1 MKNWLKLFLG
11 ILGMVI
17 LAIVVAAFNCQTG
30 AGVIMGT
37 VVIAGFTEEQSKS
50 FNDWMTKQSE
60 EVQGKVKSLIESIKD
75 SELIKGINAQL
86 EGLKKFETNLSEMQK
101 QLDQIATD
109 LKKVEAGGQGKSDEL
124 LSLDQAIKSLFAS
137 EEFKTARKNGFKSN
151 GKDVVFELKADTSV
165 ITGTVG
171 LTMLKPGVNF
181 PVQREL
187 SFINAGFNTGYLG
200 QDKSII
206 AWMEGSYTSN
216 VGYVREGTGQQNAD
230 TGAAVEKSRQM
241 AKISAKLPLTAEMLE
256 DAEYLASALRMKL
269 QENSLLFADGE
280 IYDGN
285 GADGGA
291 NAKHIYGIV
300 GQSTAYS
307 LVTTGSA
314 GTVEKVNIGDVV
326 DDVILQAELSQQK
339 GLNKLFI
346 NPKDFKRFRTA
357 KDINGQYLF
366 VKDVNGNYSINGLD
380 VVRTT
385 KVTANTMTILN
396 SNKVQLWWKRQPEV
410 KFSQM
415 NGTDFVDD
423 NYTAVLF
430 LRLQCVI
437 EGPDKTAVINVSD
450 IDAAIAGLE
459 KV

>member
-1 MKNWLKLFLG
+1 MEKKELEDALKVHADEIKAKQEEFKT
-11 ILGMVI
+11 
-17 LAIVVAAFNCQTG
+17 ASDTKAA
-30 AGVIMGT
+30 
-37 VVIAGFTEEQSKS
+37 E
-50 FNDWMTKQSE
+50 
-60 EVQGKVKSLIESIKD
+60 
-75 SELIKGINAQL
+75 
-86 EGLKKFETNLSEMQK
+86 LKKEIDTLNSEKAEMQK

-109 LKKVEAGGQGKSDEL
+109 LKKVEMGGQKSEEL
-124 LSLDQAIKSLFAS
+124 MSLDGAIKSLFAS
-137 EEFKTARKNGFKSN
+137 EEFKSAKKDKFKTKS
-151 GKDVVFELKADTSV
+151 VFELKADTSA

-181 PVQREL
+181 PILREL
-187 SFINAGFNTGYLG
+187 SFINAGFSTGYLG
-200 QDKSII
+200 QDKAII
-206 AWMEGSYTSN
+206 GWVEGAYTSN
-216 VGYVREGTGQQNAD
+216 VGYVGEGTGQATAD
-230 TGAAVEKSRQM
+230 TGTATEKSRQM

-269 QENSLLFADGE
+269 QENSMLFADGE

-307 LVTTGSA
+307 QVTTGST
-314 GTVEKVNIGDVV
+314 GTVEKANIGDLL
-326 DDVILQAELSQQK
+326 DDCILQAELSEQK
-339 GLNKLFI
+339 GLNKVFM

-357 KDINGQYLF
+357 KDANGQYLF
-366 VKDVNGNYSINGLD
+366 VKDVNGQYTINGIE

-385 KVTANTMTILN
+385 RVTANKMTVLN

-423 NYTAVLF
+423 AYTAVLF
-430 LRLQCVI
+430 LRLQCVV
-437 EGPDKTAVINVSD
+437 ETPDQTAVIHVAD
-450 IDAAIAGLE
+450 IDAAIATLTAPQA
-459 KV
+459 

>member
-1 MKNWLKLFLG
+1 MKNWLKLSLG

-17 LAIVVAAFNCQTG
+17 IAVVVAAFNAQTG
-30 AGVIMGT
+30 AGIIMGSFI
-37 VVIAGFTEEQSKS
+37 IAGFTEEQSKS
-50 FNDWMTKQSE
+50 FNDFMSKQSD
-60 EVQGKVKSLIESIKD
+60 EVQSKVKSLIDSIKD
-75 SELIKGINAQL
+75 SDLIKGINDQL
-86 EGLKKFETNLSEMQK
+86 LGLKKFETDLPTMQK

-109 LKKVEAGGQGKSDEL
+109 FKKVEIGGSKKEEL
-124 LSLDQAIKSLFAS
+124 MGLDQAIKSLFES
-137 EEFKTARKNGFKSN
+137 EEFKAAKKDKFKS
-151 GKDVVFELKADTSV
+151 KSVFELKADTSI

-171 LTMLKPGVNF
+171 LSQLKPGVNF
-181 PVQREL
+181 PVLREL
-187 SFINAGFNTGYLG
+187 SFINAGFATGYLG

-206 AWMEGSYTSN
+206 VWMEGSYTSHC
-216 VGYVREGTGQQNAD
+216 GYVGEGTGQATAD
-230 TGAAVEKSRQM
+230 TGTATEKSRQM

-280 IYDGN
+280 IYAGD

-291 NAKHIYGIV
+291 NAKHIYGIK
-300 GQSTAYS
+300 GQATAYS
-307 LVTTGSA
+307 QVTTGSA
-314 GTVEKVNIGDVV
+314 NTVLKANIGDVL
-326 DDVILQAELSQQK
+326 DDVILQAELAHQK

-357 KDINGQYLF
+357 KDANGQYLF
-366 VKDVNGNYSINGLD
+366 VKDVNGTYSINGIE
-380 VVRTT
+380 VIRTT
-385 KVTANTMTILN
+385 AVTANTMTVLN

-423 NYTAVLF
+423 AYTAVLF
-430 LRLQCVI
+430 LRLQCVV
-437 EGPDKTAVINVSD
+437 ETPDQTAVIHVAD

-459 KV
+459 MNQA

>member
-11 ILGMVI
+11 ILGMVV
-17 LAIVVAAFNCQTG
+17 LAVVVAAFNAKTG

-37 VVIAGFTEEQSKS
+37 FLIAGFTEDQSKS
-50 FNDWMTKQSE
+50 FNEFMTKQSE
-60 EVQGKVKSLIESIKD
+60 EVQTKVKSLIDSIKE
-75 SELIKGINAQL
+75 SELIKGINSQL
-86 EGLKKFETNLSEMQK
+86 LGLKKFETDMPEMQK

-109 LKKVEAGGQGKSDEL
+109 LKKVEVGGHKSDEL
-124 LSLDQAIKSLFAS
+124 VSLDVAIKSLLSS
-137 EEFKTARKNGFKSN
+137 EEFKNARKDGFKTKS
-151 GKDVVFELKADTSV
+151 VFEVKADTSV

-171 LTMLKPGVNF
+171 LTQQKPGVNF
-181 PVQREL
+181 PILREL
-187 SFINAGFNTGYLG
+187 SFINAGFATGYLG

-206 AWMEGSYTSN
+206 GWMEGTYTSH
-216 VGYVREGTGQQNAD
+216 VGYVGEGTGQATAD
-230 TGAAVEKSRQM
+230 TGTATEKSRQL

-256 DAEYLASALRMKL
+256 DAEYLASAFRMKL
-269 QENSLLFADGE
+269 QENSLLFTDGE

-307 LVTTGSA
+307 QVTTGSA
-314 GTVEKVNIGDVV
+314 NTVAKANIGDLV
-326 DDVILQAELSQQK
+326 DDVILQAELSEQK
-339 GLNKLFI
+339 GLNKLFM
-346 NPKDFKRFRTA
+346 NPKDLKRFRTA
-357 KDINGQYLF
+357 KDANGQYLF
-366 VKDVNGNYSINGLD
+366 VKDVNGQYSINGLD
-380 VVRTT
+380 IVRTT
-385 KVTANTMTILN
+385 RVTANTMTILN

-423 NYTAVLF
+423 AYTAVLF

-437 EGPDKTAVINVSD
+437 EEPDQTAVIHVSD
-450 IDAAIAGLE
+450 INAAISGLE
-459 KV
+459 SIVA